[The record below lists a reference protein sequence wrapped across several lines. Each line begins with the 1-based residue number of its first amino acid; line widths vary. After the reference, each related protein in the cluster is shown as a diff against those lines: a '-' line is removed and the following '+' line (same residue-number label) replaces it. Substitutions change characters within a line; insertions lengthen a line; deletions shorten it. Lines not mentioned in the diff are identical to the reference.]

1 MKWILMMRKK
11 TNKFLIH
18 KFHLIL
24 SRLINYQLE
33 EKQFHSGHKMK
44 LSLSKRI
51 HTCVIH
57 SVRFRANQRKTRPT
71 QERECEY
78 EFVHY
83 SGIGI
88 ILPFIFSVLLMA
100 SHPMLTLEKSN
111 NQIFPFSSHQ
121 YFVCCLVY
129 YALGSS
135 IGIALLLLW
144 VHQTDKTHL
153 KFMCWC

>member
-1 MKWILMMRKK
+1 MNSYAKK
-11 TNKFLIH
+11 QTNKFLIH

-24 SRLINYQLE
+24 SRLMNYQLE

-57 SVRFRANQRKTRPT
+57 SARFRANQRKTRPT
-71 QERECEY
+71 RERMRIWICSLFRHWHHFAIY
-78 EFVHY
+78 FFRFVDGVSSDAHTRKVKQ
-83 SGIGI
+83 SDFS
-88 ILPFIFSVLLMA
+88 ILFPSILCLLFGLLRTWLI
-100 SHPMLTLEKSN
+100 H
-111 NQIFPFSSHQ
+111 
-121 YFVCCLVY
+121 C
-129 YALGSS
+129 
-135 IGIALLLLW
+135 IALLLLW